1 VARLRNVKSG
11 AVVSVTDEKAARLG
25 SEWVDADAPP
35 KRGPGRPKK
44 ADKVEESES
53 E

>member
-11 AVVSVTDEKAARLG
+11 AIVSVPDEKAERLG
-25 SEWVDADAPP
+25 AEWEIVSDEKPAV

-44 ADKVEESES
+44 SE
-53 E
+53 